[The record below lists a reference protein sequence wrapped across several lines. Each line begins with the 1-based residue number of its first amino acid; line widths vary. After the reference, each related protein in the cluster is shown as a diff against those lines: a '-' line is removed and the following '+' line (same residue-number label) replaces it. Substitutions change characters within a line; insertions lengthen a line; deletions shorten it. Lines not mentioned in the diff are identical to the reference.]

1 MSIQF
6 KAKINVLQIL
16 KQYLFEGRSGKYLDI
31 AGFLNKDGKGQYGD
45 DGFIVQEISKEA
57 REKGEKGPIIG
68 NWRWHE
74 KKDAA
79 PAKLA
84 APAAST
90 APAPAATE
98 DDDVPF

>member
-1 MSIQF
+1 MSIEF

-31 AGFLNKDGKGQYGD
+31 AGFINKDGKGKYGD

-57 REKGEKGPIIG
+57 RDRGEKGPIIG

-74 KKDAA
+74 KKDA
-79 PAKLA
+79 PAKTAA
-84 APAAST
+84 APAEK
-90 APAPAATE
+90 PAAE
-98 DDDVPF
+98 DPDQDIPF